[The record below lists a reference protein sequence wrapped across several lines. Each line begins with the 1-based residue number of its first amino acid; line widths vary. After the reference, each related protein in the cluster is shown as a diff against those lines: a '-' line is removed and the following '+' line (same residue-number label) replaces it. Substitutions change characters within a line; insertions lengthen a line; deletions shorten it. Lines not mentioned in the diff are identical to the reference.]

1 MLQHLPDELLILSGI
16 IRVGK
21 ILKRRGRINPVT
33 LILAGVTD
41 AAKDL
46 TYKRL
51 TGYPHMRC
59 GLSAK
64 P

>member
-1 MLQHLPDELLILSGI
+1 LLLITLTLASQ
-16 IRVGK
+16 RVRS
-21 ILKRRGRINPVT
+21 LAET
-33 LILAGVTD
+33 LIVAGVTD